1 MTIQERIQSIAT
13 TLGANY
19 GYGRRSDNNIN
30 GDNDTFPMIYLIEPD
45 EVGFVFE
52 TGTGNI
58 YDSENCFIQFLD
70 KIEMGDQAKY
80 RVTQLSAM
88 RDLAAQFV
96 EAVVG
101 DHELSLIAQGN
112 KINIR
117 GVVLVDYLDV
127 NCVGIELNLPL
138 SLVYPRSC

>member
-1 MTIQERIQSIAT
+1 MTIQKRIQSIAT

-96 EAVVG
+96 DLVVS
-101 DHELSLIAQGN
+101 DHELSLVA
-112 KINIR
+112 
-117 GVVLVDYLDV
+117 
-127 NCVGIELNLPL
+127 
-138 SLVYPRSC
+138 